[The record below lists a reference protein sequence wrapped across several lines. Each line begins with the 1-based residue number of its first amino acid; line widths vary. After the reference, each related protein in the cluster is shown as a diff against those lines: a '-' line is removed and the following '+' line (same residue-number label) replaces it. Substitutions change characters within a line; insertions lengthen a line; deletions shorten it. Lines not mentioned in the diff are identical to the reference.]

1 MEINSRAPKA
11 SSTDERIELSVFVA
25 RSAKE
30 DGKFVGC
37 CANEISPSFFFI
49 ISVVL

>member
-1 MEINSRAPKA
+1 MEMNQKHQKA
-11 SSTDERIELSVFVA
+11 STRDDRIELFVLVA

-37 CANEISPSFFFI
+37 CANEISPTFFFI